1 MKRIILTH
9 LVLLIAFTS
18 WSQETLK
25 LEDIFKN
32 GTYSSKT
39 YGPVRWMKDNKGYST
54 LERNT
59 DVGGRDII
67 RYEVKSGARTVL
79 VSADKLIPTGET
91 KPLSIRNYEW
101 SIDNSKLLV
110 FTNTRKVWRHH
121 TRGDYW
127 VLNMVSGALT
137 QLGKSVERT
146 TMMFAKFS
154 PDASRV
160 GYVSKNNIY
169 VENIES
175 DQITQLTFDGNE
187 AIING
192 TFDWVYEEELSCRDG
207 FRWSP
212 DGEQIAYWQSNT
224 ENIGTFYMINNVDSL
239 YSKPIPLPYPKVG
252 TKNSD
257 VKVGVVSANGGITNW
272 FDIPGDPTNNYL
284 ARMDFIPNSSEVMIQ
299 QLNRRQN
306 SNTVWVGNTKTMGL
320 NNIFTDKDD
329 AWLDIHDN
337 IMWLENEKYFTWTS
351 EKDGWLHLYK
361 VSRDG
366 KEFSTIT
373 KGNIDVV
380 RINCI
385 DPKGGYVYYI
395 ASPENYTQ
403 RYLYRSKIDGST
415 APERVSQQE
424 QSGQHGYQ
432 ISADAKYAI
441 HTFQNSKT
449 PNRISLINLQ
459 KHKPIRVLENNK
471 ELLNKV
477 DALGL
482 TQKEFIKIDIGEV
495 VLDAWMIK
503 PSNFNSEKKI
513 SHYLL
518 CIWRTSWIDSPRRM
532 ARWRLMASIFSTT
545 RLCCS

>member
-1 MKRIILTH
+1 MKRIILTL
-9 LVLLIAFTS
+9 LVLLIVFSS

-25 LEDIFKN
+25 LDDIFKN
-32 GTYSSKT
+32 GTYSSKE

-54 LERNT
+54 LEKNT
-59 DVGGRDII
+59 DVGERDII
-67 RYEVKSGARTVL
+67 RYEAKSGARSVL
-79 VSADKLIPTGET
+79 VSAHKLIPNGET

-127 VLNMVSGALT
+127 VLDMVSGALT

-175 DQITQLTFDGNE
+175 GQITQLTFDGNE
-187 AIING
+187 TIING

-212 DGEQIAYWQSNT
+212 DGKKIAYWQSNT

-257 VKVGVVSANGGITNW
+257 VKVGVVSANGGNTNW
-272 FDIPGDPTNNYL
+272 FNIPGDPTNNYL

-299 QLNRRQN
+299 QLNRKQN
-306 SNTVWVGNTKTMGL
+306 SNTVWIGNTKTMGL

-366 KEFSTIT
+366 KKFSTIT

-415 APERVSQQE
+415 APERVSPQE
-424 QSGQHGYQ
+424 QPGQHAYQ

-449 PNRISLINLQ
+449 PDKISLINLQ
-459 KHKPIRVLENNK
+459 KHKVIRVLESNK
-471 ELLNKV
+471 ELLNEV

-482 TQKEFIKIDIGEV
+482 TPKEFIKIDIGEV

-503 PSNFNSEKKI
+503 PSNFDSEKKYPI
-513 SHYLL
+513 IFYVYGEPAGSTVQDAWQGGDLWHHF
-518 CIWRTSWIDSPRRM
+518 WRNKVM
-532 ARWRLMASIFSTT
+532 L
-545 RLCCS
+545 

>member
-160 GYVSKNNIY
+160 SYVSKNNIY

-306 SNTVWVGNTKTMGL
+306 SNTVWVGKYQ
-320 NNIFTDKDD
+320 
-329 AWLDIHDN
+329 DN
-337 IMWLENEKYFTWTS
+337 GT
-351 EKDGWLHLYK
+351 
-361 VSRDG
+361 
-366 KEFSTIT
+366 
-373 KGNIDVV
+373 
-380 RINCI
+380 
-385 DPKGGYVYYI
+385 
-395 ASPENYTQ
+395 
-403 RYLYRSKIDGST
+403 
-415 APERVSQQE
+415 
-424 QSGQHGYQ
+424 
-432 ISADAKYAI
+432 
-441 HTFQNSKT
+441 
-449 PNRISLINLQ
+449 
-459 KHKPIRVLENNK
+459 
-471 ELLNKV
+471 
-477 DALGL
+477 
-482 TQKEFIKIDIGEV
+482 
-495 VLDAWMIK
+495 
-503 PSNFNSEKKI
+503 
-513 SHYLL
+513 
-518 CIWRTSWIDSPRRM
+518 
-532 ARWRLMASIFSTT
+532 
-545 RLCCS
+545 